1 MFTLC
6 RYKIDIFLRIFL
18 MNPKICYLE
27 SMFRARLPSIFH
39 HICHKMPRVLCNLHV
54 VTTWHSPDHA
64 IRKKHA
70 TRHDWSACLE
80 KWNSFVK
87 NLAKVSRL
95 SHDFWHVMKHVG
107 MSPSATLSTRNDT
120 AQRLNLQRW
129 PLLQHSPLNTLSPR
143 RLRLVANTKAASSEH
158 VSTPRD
164 AFRKKCPWKKSLW
177 QLKYREKMGEVK
189 CKVRKNMVASVCK
202 VG

>member
-39 HICHKMPRVLCNLHV
+39 HICHKMPRVPCNLHV

-95 SHDFWHVMKHVG
+95 SHTIFD
-107 MSPSATLSTRNDT
+107 MSWNMLECHQVPRFPHETTLRDVWTSKGDHFCSTPHWTRCHLDGCDWLRT
-120 AQRLNLQRW
+120 QKQRR
-129 PLLQHSPLNTLSPR
+129 
-143 RLRLVANTKAASSEH
+143 ANTSQPQGMHSG
-158 VSTPRD
+158 
-164 AFRKKCPWKKSLW
+164 KSV
-177 QLKYREKMGEVK
+177 REK
-189 CKVRKNMVASVCK
+189 KVYGNWNIGKRWGK
-202 VG
+202 